1 MQGGVH
7 GSDHGLVASLPYF
20 GGTPRVLE
28 WTNPLER
35 QSIAAHEIFN
45 DPFGQ
50 VVYLSVLA
58 R

>member
-1 MQGGVH
+1 MDWWLH
-7 GSDHGLVASLPYF
+7 FRTADAL
-20 GGTPRVLE
+20 LE
-28 WTNPLER
+28 WIKLLER

-50 VVYLSVLA
+50 VVYLLVLA

>member
-1 MQGGVH
+1 MEAIMDWWLHCFTSVLRRH
-7 GSDHGLVASLPYF
+7 AETL
-20 GGTPRVLE
+20 LE
-28 WTNPLER
+28 WTSLLER

-50 VVYLSVLA
+50 VVYLSVLV

>member
-1 MQGGVH
+1 MEAIMDWWLH
-7 GSDHGLVASLPYF
+7 FRTAETL
-20 GGTPRVLE
+20 LE
-28 WTNPLER
+28 WSNLLER

-50 VVYLSVLA
+50 VVYLSVRA

>member
-1 MQGGVH
+1 MRGAAYMAAIMYWWLH
-7 GSDHGLVASLPYF
+7 FRTAEAL
-20 GGTPRVLE
+20 LE
-28 WTNPLER
+28 WTKLLEI